1 MPYKTK
7 LHIHNTL
14 DEYMHDRAYRYV
26 ICMQNKGEY
35 NNSAAELGKNS
46 GMYKCARFR
55 EAKNCAI

>member
-1 MPYKTK
+1 
-7 LHIHNTL
+7 
-14 DEYMHDRAYRYV
+14 MHDRAYRYV